1 MKIDGEIVLEV
12 FRLPQY
18 VSEDHPDVDVII
30 SRQPDLTDIEK
41 LCMEDTVSQVNV
53 GPDHGGEEEEEG
65 RRRRR
70 GECGDMMSPV

>member
-12 FRLPQY
+12 FCLPQH

-41 LCMEDTVSQVNV
+41 LCMEDTVSQVHV
-53 GPDHGGEEEEEG
+53 GPDHGGEEEEEDEGEEEG
-65 RRRRR
+65 R
-70 GECGDMMSPV
+70 VW

>member
-41 LCMEDTVSQVNV
+41 LCMKDTVSQVNV
-53 GPDHGGEEEEEG
+53 GPDHGGEEEEDEWEEG
-65 RRRRR
+65 R
-70 GECGDMMSPV
+70 VW